1 MKERMRRFEFY
12 SFFDQ
17 KGIEKRLSRMA
28 ERGWLLEKFGSWSW
42 VYRRIEPKKL
52 TFCVTYYPGASV
64 FDPEPS
70 EGQSTFYD
78 FCEHTGWEIAASS
91 AQMQIFY
98 NQRENPVPIE
108 TDPVVMVD
116 TIHRSK
122 GNVLFASI
130 ALLAVAL
137 FQGWMLWGDVK
148 NHVAETLA
156 NISNLFSG
164 LMWVQVIALCAGSI
178 GGYYLWHHRAV
189 QAAERGTFLPMRSD
203 HWIQTG
209 MIFGVLA
216 VTAAYLISQ
225 VRTRSLAA
233 GALFLALVLTLPL
246 GIVVVARVREHL
258 KKKKVSKGVNLGVT
272 LGLCAVLVF
281 VWQGVML
288 AGVGYAVRHGWLSE
302 GREESYEYKGLT
314 FTAYN
319 DELPLT
325 VEELLGVEYEGYS
338 YRLQAEESPL
348 AGWME
353 AVQKSRLDAADSQEM
368 PYLSYSVA
376 TVKVPALY
384 DLCRDAML
392 RERDEVTRDVGV
404 PEGYREQY
412 QAIDPAPWQA
422 KEAYRLVREDDGPQG
437 RYLLCYEER
446 IVEIYFEWE
455 VSEREMGIVASRL
468 GMVVSP

>member
-122 GNVLFASI
+122 GNVLRSSI

-137 FQGWMLWGDVK
+137 LNGGVLWGDV
-148 NHVAETLA
+148 NSHVAERLA
-156 NISNLFSG
+156 DSATLFSG
-164 LMWVQVIALCAGSI
+164 FCWLCVIALCTADIS
-178 GGYYLWHHRAV
+178 GYYLWHRRAV
-189 QAAERGTFLPMRSD
+189 KAAEQGVFLTRRSN
-203 HWIQTG
+203 HWFQCVALTA
-209 MIFGVLA
+209 VLA
-216 VTAAYLISQ
+216 SMVFYMVDLFQEGPPLRAAVLAIMILGYFLVAAIVHLARNALKRRKVSRGANLGITLILSFFL
-225 VRTRSLAA
+225 VVLLIGGEAA
-233 GALFLALVLTLPL
+233 GIRWAA
-246 GIVVVARVREHL
+246 
-258 KKKKVSKGVNLGVT
+258 K
-272 LGLCAVLVF
+272 
-281 VWQGVML
+281 Q
-288 AGVGYAVRHGWLSE
+288 GWLSE
-302 GREESYEYKGLT
+302 GREESYEYKGYT

-422 KEAYRLVREDDGPQG
+422 KEAYRLMREDDGPQG
-437 RYLLCYEER
+437 RYLLCYEGR
-446 IVEIYFEWE
+446 IVEIYFDWE
-455 VSEREMGIVASRL
+455 VSKGEMRTVASRL

>member
-1 MKERMRRFEFY
+1 MRERMGRFELY

-17 KGIEKRLSRMA
+17 KGIERRLSRMA

-52 TFCVTYYPGASV
+52 TFCVTYCPGASL

-91 AQMQIFY
+91 AQMQVFY

-122 GNVLFASI
+122 GSVLFANI
-130 ALLAVAL
+130 ALLAVSL

-156 NISNLFSG
+156 DSASLFSG
-164 LMWVQVIALCAGSI
+164 LMWVLVIALCAGSI
-178 GGYYLWHHRAV
+178 AGYYLWHHRAA
-189 QAAERGTFLPMRSD
+189 QAAERGEFLPMRSD
-203 HWIQTG
+203 HWIQVG
-209 MIFGVLA
+209 VIFGVLA
-216 VTAAYLISQ
+216 VAAAYLISQ
-225 VRTRSLAA
+225 VRTRSPAA
-233 GALFLALVLTLPL
+233 GALFLALALTVPL
-246 GIVVVARVREHL
+246 VTAVVVRVRDRL
-258 KKKKVSKGVNLGVT
+258 KKRKVSKGVNLGVT
-272 LGLCAVLVF
+272 IGLCVVLVL
-281 VWQGVML
+281 VWQGAMM

-302 GREESYEYKGLT
+302 GREESYEYNGHT
-314 FTAYN
+314 FTAYS
-319 DELPLT
+319 DTLPLT

-338 YRLQAEESPL
+338 YRLRSEESFL
-348 AGWME
+348 TGWME
-353 AVQKSRLDAADSQEM
+353 AVQKPRLDAADSQEM

-392 RERDEVTRDVGV
+392 RERDEVNYDAGV

-422 KEAYRLVREDDGPQG
+422 KEAYRLMREDDGPQG
-437 RYLLCYEER
+437 RYLLCYEGR
-446 IVEIYFEWE
+446 IVEIYFDWE
-455 VSEREMGIVASRL
+455 VSEGEMRTVAEQL
-468 GMVVSP
+468 GGRSQE